1 MAQTNLNHLTHI
13 KNVQAGI
20 NKWDP
25 VHKSLFEVYFTL
37 PDALKNG
44 GAFSGE
50 DEMLLTEQVITVS
63 GLDALHKTTTASEQ
77 KFYGVTVS
85 FLNPMLDTT
94 AADLTVT
101 FNLNLRDV
109 TDNYVLR
116 MFIAW
121 EKLSYD
127 LMDGTRSIKKDYI
140 SDNMRIAQANR
151 NGQVWRSFI
160 FHHIMLTGVTNMDD
174 LDYAANDAVTL
185 QTTFRAD
192 YWDYDLTGSSNG
204 SIMA

>member
-37 PDALKNG
+37 PDALKSNG
-44 GAFSGE
+44 LFTGE
-50 DEMLLTEQVITVS
+50 DEMLLTEQVTTVT
-63 GLDALHKTTTASEQ
+63 GLDALHKTTAAGEQ

-94 AADLTVT
+94 AADLTIT
-101 FNLNLRDV
+101 FNLNLRNV

-116 MFIAW
+116 MFVAW
-121 EKLSYD
+121 ERLSYD
-127 LMDGTRSIKKDYI
+127 LMDGTRTIKQDYI
-140 SDNMRIAQANR
+140 SDNMRVAQANR
-151 NGQVWRSFI
+151 NGRVWRSFI
-160 FHHIMLTGVTNMDD
+160 FHHIMLTSVTGMDD
-174 LDYAANDAVTL
+174 LDYASNDAVTL

-192 YWDYDLTGSSNG
+192 YWDYDMTGASLIN
-204 SIMA
+204 